1 MKQKVQE
8 GKSYDEYVGITREEI
23 ESLLLGLNIP
33 HRRVKVDDYGFSRE
47 IEFEV
52 GDDTYSI
59 LWFKNQSTLR
69 LGKSKGAPE
78 IPFRHMFHDRTHPN
92 FNSKG
97 GALGFCYDRY
107 VRNSVFDREFPFES
121 LRIPLQNAGK

>member
-1 MKQKVQE
+1 MKKVQE

-23 ESLLLGLNIP
+23 ESLLLGLDIP
-33 HRRVKVDDYGFSRE
+33 HRRVKTDEHGFSRE

-52 GDDTYSI
+52 GDDAYSI

-78 IPFRHMFHDRTHPN
+78 MPFRHMFHDRTHPS
-92 FNSKG
+92 FNSQG
-97 GALGFCYDRY
+97 GAIGFCYDRY
-107 VRNSVFDREFPFES
+107 VRDSVFDREFPFES